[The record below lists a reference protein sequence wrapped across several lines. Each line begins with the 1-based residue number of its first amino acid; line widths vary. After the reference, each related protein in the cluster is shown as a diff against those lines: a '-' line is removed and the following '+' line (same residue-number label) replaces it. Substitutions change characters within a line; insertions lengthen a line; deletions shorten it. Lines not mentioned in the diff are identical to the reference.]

1 MSRLT
6 ARLLRWYAANGR
18 RLPWRGKKSPYQV
31 WVSEIML
38 QQTRVD
44 AVVPYYRRWM
54 KRFPTVRSLAQ
65 ASQRDVLHQWEGLGY
80 YARAR
85 NLHHSAKIVVGE
97 YFGRLPSGRQDLL
110 ALPGIGDYTAG
121 AISSIAFGLD
131 ESVLD
136 GNVRRV
142 LARVFA
148 IAARAD
154 SASGKAIL
162 QQLTVAHLP
171 RGRAGDFNQAL
182 MDLGATVCLPARP
195 RCGICPLAS
204 VCEANR
210 LGMQAAFPV
219 LRPRKRIPH
228 LALGAVAAL
237 AGNRV
242 LIARRQSE
250 GLLGGMWEFPSAGLG
265 PHAGLPDRLDAQFV
279 KEVHKSYG
287 LKLGP
292 YRPLVTIQHAYS
304 HYRVTVHAYR
314 CKIRP
319 FRPRPG
325 TRWTS
330 IPGLSRFPMGRVDRQ
345 IADRLQV

>member
-1 MSRLT
+1 MSRLA

-54 KRFPTVRSLAQ
+54 KRFPTVTSLAQ
-65 ASQRDVLHQWEGLGY
+65 ASQRDVLRQWEGLGY

-85 NLHHSAKIVVGE
+85 NLHQSAKVVVDE
-97 YFGRLPSGRQDLL
+97 YLGRLPSRRHDLL

-131 ESVLD
+131 EPVLD
-136 GNVRRV
+136 GNIRRV
-142 LARVFA
+142 LARLFA
-148 IAARAD
+148 IAERVD
-154 SASGKAIL
+154 SSAGTAIL
-162 QQLTVAHLP
+162 HELAVAHLP
-171 RGRAGDFNQAL
+171 RGRAGEFNQAL

-210 LGMQAAFPV
+210 LGMQGKFPI
-219 LRPRKRIPH
+219 LRPRQRIPH
-228 LALGAVAAL
+228 LALGAVVAL
-237 AGNRV
+237 DRKRV
-242 LIARRQSE
+242 LIARRQSK
-250 GLLGGMWEFPSAGLG
+250 GLLGGMWEFPTASLGSEAGPRG
-265 PHAGLPDRLDAQFV
+265 SFEPQFV
-279 KEVHKSYG
+279 KELHKNYG
-287 LKLGP
+287 LRLGRH
-292 YRPLVTIQHAYS
+292 RPLITIEHAYS
-304 HYRVTVHAYR
+304 HFRVTVQAYR

-325 TRWTS
+325 MRWTS
-330 IPGLSRFPMGRVDRQ
+330 IRDLSRFPMGRVDRQ
-345 IADRLQV
+345 IADKLQV